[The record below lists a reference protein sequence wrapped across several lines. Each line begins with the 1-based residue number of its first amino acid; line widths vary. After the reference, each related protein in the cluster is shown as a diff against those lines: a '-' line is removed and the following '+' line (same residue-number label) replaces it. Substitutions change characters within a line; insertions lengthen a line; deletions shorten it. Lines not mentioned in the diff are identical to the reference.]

1 MINPIR
7 AALMGVLLSVPL
19 AGTALAADPPAAHS
33 VDSMATVVCRAAR
46 AGEQL
51 TATLVAEKT
60 ALVCKPVADM
70 MKFKP
75 KMTQGMTAEQADAAW
90 QTWTANVFAV
100 SVYQK

>member
-1 MINPIR
+1 MTNPIR
-7 AALMGVLLSVPL
+7 AALMGALLSVPL
-19 AGTALAADPPAAHS
+19 AGTALAAGAPAAPS
-33 VDSMATVVCRAAR
+33 DSMATVVCRTAH
-46 AGEQL
+46 AGEQP

-70 MKFKP
+70 MKRKP
-75 KMTQGMTAEQADAAW
+75 KMTADMTAQQADAAW